1 MAVPTSEPLRPSP
14 KLCCRSTWTR
24 MRTRTS
30 STVPAHLGA
39 NPRVL
44 HTDPTAFTPG
54 QIFHTAPGQRP
65 MVLTTQ
71 DRLSRPRSARLPP
84 HAQPRR
90 SFSNGW
96 ISEYQPWLV
105 LEQRPM
111 VLTLLHQACPDHNS
125 EAHPMHCR
133 RFNFPPPLRYE
144 RRILQPAEQHRSTS
158 TGLEKGTRKGKRSC
172 FACSI
177 AKHPSDLCYIDDR
190 PLVRTQFLS
199 HNP

>member
-1 MAVPTSEPLRPSP
+1 MSKPLRPSP

-30 STVPAHLGA
+30 STVPAHPGA
-39 NPRVL
+39 NPRIL

-54 QIFHTAPGQRP
+54 QIFHTVPGQRP

-71 DRLSRPRSARLPP
+71 VTVPEVKISFSYLS

-90 SFSNGW
+90 SFSKRR
-96 ISEYQPWLV
+96 ISEYQSWLV

-111 VLTLLHQACPDHNS
+111 VLTLLQQACPDYNS

-133 RFNFPPPLRYE
+133 RFNFPPPLRYA
-144 RRILQPAEQHRSTS
+144 RQILQPVEQHCSTI
-158 TGLEKGTRKGKRSC
+158 TGLEKGTQKRGKDAALHSQLQSILQISVALM
-172 FACSI
+172 FAPCRDS
-177 AKHPSDLCYIDDR
+177 
-190 PLVRTQFLS
+190 VFLT
-199 HNP
+199 